1 MIILSNMSNMSYK
14 CLREVIVNITAD
26 RGSDCCVV
34 KMCSQFVIT
43 HNIVENEDKNVS
55 VVVILPL
62 EYVIS
67 NSIS

>member
-1 MIILSNMSNMSYK
+1 MFKRGYCEHYSRQR
-14 CLREVIVNITAD
+14 LRLLYWENVYSESLLI
-26 RGSDCCVV
+26 
-34 KMCSQFVIT
+34 Q
-43 HNIVENEDKNVS
+43 NIVEHEDKNVS

>member
-1 MIILSNMSNMSYK
+1 MFK
-14 CLREVIVNITAD
+14 
-26 RGSDCCVV
+26 RGYCEHYSRQRHRLLCCENVY
-34 KMCSQFVIT
+34 SESLLI